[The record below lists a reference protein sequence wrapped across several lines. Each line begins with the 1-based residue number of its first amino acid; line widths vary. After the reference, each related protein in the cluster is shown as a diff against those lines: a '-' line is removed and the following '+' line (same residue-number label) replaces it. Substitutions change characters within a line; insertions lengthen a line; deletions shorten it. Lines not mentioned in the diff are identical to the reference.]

1 MDLVVMSQVTDWAIG
16 LGFSF
21 GAIKHFYPP
30 QWDCTQGNFRAGL
43 GTRFVVVNQ
52 ILPTVVTLQCIPGI
66 GRRVLPKVGDEGQFR
81 PRRPVAERCEAEDGT
96 WFVL

>member
-1 MDLVVMSQVTDWAIG
+1 MSQVTDWAIG

-30 QWDCTQGNFRAGL
+30 QWDCTQGNFRAAL

-66 GRRVLPKVGDEGQFR
+66 GAVSCQRWVTRGNFGQEGLWRSAVRLKTVPGLCF
-81 PRRPVAERCEAEDGT
+81 D
-96 WFVL
+96 